1 MAKWGLGNILKAM
14 KDSLANQEGFQGE
27 GGGKGYGRDAGPLA
41 KAPNDEYGDAL
52 KGVYN
57 RDTPHEMS
65 TDSPD
70 FESFTQNF
78 DEEDNVQVKKL
89 QRQLNDLGYSDYEGA
104 SLAEDGVL
112 GEKTISALRMFQSG
126 ASPEGI
132 PFEEGQGAFPPDSPS
147 PLMPEGNA
155 PSSWK
160 DWLFKRPASGKS
172 MVARDKLFDRSWG
185 GGDVKYTRKK

>member
-27 GGGKGYGRDAGPLA
+27 GGGKGYGRDSGPLA

-52 KGVYN
+52 SGIYN
-57 RDTPHEMS
+57 RDTAHEMS
-65 TDSPD
+65 TDSPS
-70 FESFTQNF
+70 FESFAKSF
-78 DEEDNVQVKKL
+78 DEEDNLQVEKL
-89 QRQLNDLGYSDYEGA
+89 QRQLNDLGYTDYEGA
-104 SLAEDGVL
+104 SLAEDGIL
-112 GEKTISALRMFQSG
+112 GERTISALRMFQSG

-132 PFEEGQGAFPPDSPS
+132 PFEEGEETFRPS
-147 PLMPEGNA
+147 PLMPEGSA

-172 MVARDKLFDRSWG
+172 MVARDKLFDRSWDG
-185 GGDVKYTRKK
+185 GEVKYTRKK